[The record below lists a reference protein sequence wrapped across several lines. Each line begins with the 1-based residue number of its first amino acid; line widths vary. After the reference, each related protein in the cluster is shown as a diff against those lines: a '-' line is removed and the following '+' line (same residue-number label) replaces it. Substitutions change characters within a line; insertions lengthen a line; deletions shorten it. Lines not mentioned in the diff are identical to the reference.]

1 MATAEYA
8 SGGRGD
14 RDGGGS
20 TAGASGGNG
29 PNSSYRA
36 ATKYARL
43 APLDHIKNLYAGA
56 NAAIPN
62 TGKQRRIF
70 QKKDLVE
77 AVRHVSPVKSVLAAQ
92 SKPQAMRGVTT
103 DGPMADGLD
112 STTRALIDLEDGVNH
127 NARRFN
133 DLKELGDR
141 RQAEL
146 SRLQDQLAELEVENK
161 ALLSIEAK
169 STPDALRIQAL
180 EAEIAGV
187 KDRMEKKLMQ
197 KAQYEHMM
205 RRLRKNQVSFDAHI
219 KSMDNALKASKK
231 EFDEVHTLM
240 RQLEN
245 SKQEALQGLHK
256 YQTQLAASRKQRAKE
271 LAERRQEAANARRME
286 EWRKQREAKRAEMAA
301 ELRGD
306 LTAEQEQEML
316 RQLQKREGES
326 EQLRQASKER
336 ARKAMTL
343 EQAFMQIRQ
352 ATGVT
357 TLDEMVA
364 KFMGQG
370 ANKKALEDEKAE
382 AERRLAR
389 IKEQKKAAEDE
400 FAQLKASD
408 LGGTELSRERIA
420 KYEAEI
426 STARA
431 QLKVSKAAC
440 ERLEGVLVA
449 VRQGAVGLAQ
459 RLAPFDFLD
468 EGPTEKKAIDDDD
481 SSESNASDAKSSRDT
496 LENLMASER
505 KLVRMLQAMSAAS
518 VVGLNGTAPAPG
530 ASQGAAG
537 GTGGSGA
544 DLARASAGGGRV

>member
-1 MATAEYA
+1 
-8 SGGRGD
+8 
-14 RDGGGS
+14 
-20 TAGASGGNG
+20 
-29 PNSSYRA
+29 
-36 ATKYARL
+36 
-43 APLDHIKNLYAGA
+43 
-56 NAAIPN
+56 
-62 TGKQRRIF
+62 
-70 QKKDLVE
+70 
-77 AVRHVSPVKSVLAAQ
+77 
-92 SKPQAMRGVTT
+92 
-103 DGPMADGLD
+103 
-112 STTRALIDLEDGVNH
+112 
-127 NARRFN
+127 
-133 DLKELGDR
+133 
-141 RQAEL
+141 
-146 SRLQDQLAELEVENK
+146 
-161 ALLSIEAK
+161 
-169 STPDALRIQAL
+169 
-180 EAEIAGV
+180 
-187 KDRMEKKLMQ
+187 
-197 KAQYEHMM
+197 
-205 RRLRKNQVSFDAHI
+205 
-219 KSMDNALKASKK
+219 
-231 EFDEVHTLM
+231 
-240 RQLEN
+240 
-245 SKQEALQGLHK
+245 
-256 YQTQLAASRKQRAKE
+256 
-271 LAERRQEAANARRME
+271 
-286 EWRKQREAKRAEMAA
+286 
-301 ELRGD
+301 
-306 LTAEQEQEML
+306 ML

-481 SSESNASDAKSSRDT
+481 SSESNASDAKVRCAVLVSCSVVACRACRVADGVFCHMQSSRDT

-544 DLARASAGGGRV
+544 DLARASAGGGRGDTGGFAAGPHTAHLSFAGDDSARPWTPKVNNDPKVHHNNVRVSSILNRAQDTASVRTPRSHDADSDDDSDDGKGRLESRADIKKRARKRYQEEQRKRDVRGGGMTCCRVGTHFAALLADAASTASQETRAPPTEPEQAHGSAECNQQARTLEGFCARHDVPDPETGPVVGVASGLMYLGG